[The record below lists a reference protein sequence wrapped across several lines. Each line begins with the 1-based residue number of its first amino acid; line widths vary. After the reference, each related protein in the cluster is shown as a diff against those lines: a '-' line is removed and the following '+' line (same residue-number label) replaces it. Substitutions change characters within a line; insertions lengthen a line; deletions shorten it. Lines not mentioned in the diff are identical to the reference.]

1 MAAIIRGRRD
11 ALAKLELEFTVGQNT
26 PYEPHPD
33 IESRWADLMAHMW
46 LSEEE
51 RLSYIRELRE
61 RKAARKL
68 EHKAKR
74 GDSEASAQVQAR
86 KEKEQAALKAAQA
99 KVFPAHS
106 RIKCAKEGSSFSCTG
121 GVPRRGRADV
131 RAKPAHTSAP
141 EARTRRIPTLA
152 IPGWRAQST
161 KAERVPGELR
171 RASLLSRSRTSPWA
185 ASIPR

>member
-11 ALAKLELEFTVGQNT
+11 ALAKLELEFTVGQST
-26 PYEPHPD
+26 PFEPHPD

-74 GDSEASAQVQAR
+74 GAR
-86 KEKEQAALKAAQA
+86 GVGSGRGKK
-99 KVFPAHS
+99 
-106 RIKCAKEGSSFSCTG
+106 REGTG
-121 GVPRRGRADV
+121 RPEGRA
-131 RAKPAHTSAP
+131 
-141 EARTRRIPTLA
+141 
-152 IPGWRAQST
+152 G
-161 KAERVPGELR
+161 
-171 RASLLSRSRTSPWA
+171 
-185 ASIPR
+185 